1 MNSETKEIDSQIF
14 EEIKQSILSKDFGSV
29 EIYIESGQVV
39 QITERTIKKTA
50 NSLRAQ
56 KHGQSQAYNSS
67 IKR

>member
-1 MNSETKEIDSQIF
+1 MKPENKEIDSQIL

-39 QITERTIKKTA
+39 QITERTIKKT
-50 NSLRAQ
+50 NSFKNNNQHL
-56 KHGQSQAYNSS
+56 KVYNSS

>member
-1 MNSETKEIDSQIF
+1 MKTENKEIDSQIL

-39 QITERTIKKTA
+39 QITERTIKKT
-50 NSLRAQ
+50 NSFKNNNQHL
-56 KHGQSQAYNSS
+56 KVYNSS